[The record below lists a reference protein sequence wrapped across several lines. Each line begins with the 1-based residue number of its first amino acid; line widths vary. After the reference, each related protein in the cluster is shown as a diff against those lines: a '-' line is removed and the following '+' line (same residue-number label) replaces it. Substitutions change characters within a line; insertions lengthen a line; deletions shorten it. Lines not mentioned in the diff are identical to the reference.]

1 MRCYYRLRWSR
12 RYTITENIDNTF
24 ERSRRSAGICA
35 AVPRNMRF
43 ALYFPGVFDSGS
55 AQIQETPEN
64 CVKSLIFGG
73 FLLRRENVRRIGMLA

>member
-1 MRCYYRLRWSR
+1 
-12 RYTITENIDNTF
+12 
-24 ERSRRSAGICA
+24 
-35 AVPRNMRF
+35 MRF